1 MHPAFP
7 SSELLLI
14 GCYDLN
20 LQVILEVLEEV
31 ILLKQ
36 AGPADLA
43 ALAQKLITDVHSPSE
58 LILHIAKE
66 LSWVL

>member
-7 SSELLLI
+7 SSELLLV
-14 GCYDLN
+14 GRDHLN
-20 LQVILEVLEEV
+20 LQVILKVLEEV

-43 ALAQKLITDVHSPSE
+43 ALAQRLITDVHSPSE

-66 LSWVL
+66 LCLVL